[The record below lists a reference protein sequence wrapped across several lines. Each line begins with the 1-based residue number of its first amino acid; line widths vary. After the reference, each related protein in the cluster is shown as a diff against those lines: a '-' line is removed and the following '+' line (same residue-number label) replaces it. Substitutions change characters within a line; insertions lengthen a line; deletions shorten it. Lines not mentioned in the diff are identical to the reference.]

1 MMTKLQPK
9 FERIMVI
16 DDNNIDRYITMH
28 LIAKN
33 NFGEIIWEYST
44 AVEALKYLQKNQN
57 NISLLPQVIFV
68 DIYMPVLSGFEFL
81 AAYDILSPVLKNNC
95 KVFVVSSTINDD
107 LDFVLYR
114 DKNVVSFLRKP
125 IDREFFENIIA
136 D

>member
-1 MMTKLQPK
+1 MIDKLETK

-16 DDNNIDRYITMH
+16 DDNNIDRYITIH

-33 NFGEIIWEYST
+33 NFGEKILEYST
-44 AVEALKYLQKNQN
+44 AVEALKYLQENQN

-81 AAYDILSPVLKNNC
+81 TAYDGLSPVLKNNC
-95 KVFVVSSTINDD
+95 KVFVVSSTVSDD
-107 LDFVLYR
+107 LEFVLFR

-125 IDREFFENIIA
+125 IDREFFDKMIA